1 MGTLA
6 RGQGSP
12 FPSKWAQEDGNPR
25 AKHSGE
31 AGQLPYMPWLA
42 LIPLTSRVFLQSG
55 ISSALAQSNNPVKER
70 VATKKQPISPCI
82 VSRLPRAPRS
92 PHDALQDIHGGASS
106 GCPSVSCSWGRTA
119 LDELIK
125 P

>member
-1 MGTLA
+1 
-6 RGQGSP
+6 
-12 FPSKWAQEDGNPR
+12 
-25 AKHSGE
+25 
-31 AGQLPYMPWLA
+31 MPWLA

-82 VSRLPRAPRS
+82 VSRLPGAPRS
-92 PHDALQDIHGGASS
+92 PHDALQDIHGGAGS